1 MAELQGILDDYLAK
15 ANRLGYVP
23 MQGWFW

>member
-15 ANRLGYVP
+15 ANRLGYAP
-23 MQGWFW
+23 MQGWF

>member
-15 ANRLGYVP
+15 ANRLGYDP
-23 MQGWFW
+23 MQGWF